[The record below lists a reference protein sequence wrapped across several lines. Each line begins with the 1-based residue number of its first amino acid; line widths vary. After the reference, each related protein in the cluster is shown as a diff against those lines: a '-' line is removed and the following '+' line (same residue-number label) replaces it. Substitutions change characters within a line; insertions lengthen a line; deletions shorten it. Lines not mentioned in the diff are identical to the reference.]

1 MHHNVNNVIMLG
13 KQVQSKKKTINFI
26 AIVTIVKAA
35 CMITNLILIIVLS
48 MSPNTTMIVSFLFEV
63 LPAEEKVVD
72 IVPLLVVRLLEVE
85 VKSVVGSVECKWEER
100 CLMLYHFCD
109 RW

>member
-1 MHHNVNNVIMLG
+1 
-13 KQVQSKKKTINFI
+13 
-26 AIVTIVKAA
+26 
-35 CMITNLILIIVLS
+35 MITNLILIIVLS

-85 VKSVVGSVECKWEER
+85 VKSVVGRVECG
-100 CLMLYHFCD
+100 
-109 RW
+109 